1 MAKVLQNRFLCA
13 KQIPSLMRFS
23 LFWKQNLDL
32 FIFSFEKVNHANHGN
47 NIYNKM
53 Y

>member
-1 MAKVLQNRFLCA
+1 
-13 KQIPSLMRFS
+13 MRFS
-23 LFWKQNLDL
+23 LFRKQNLD
-32 FIFSFEKVNHANHGN
+32 FFNSFEKVNQENNGN